1 MNDLRNGKNC
11 PPRLY
16 PFGNELFHEKFEI
29 YLRKPPTNFSY
40 AYFKLAQVHQS
51 VKEERLSSLGQKDK
65 KTKIPESFICSLWM
79 DQAFKSKYLFT
90 LDNKRIEIIFP
101 GQWNFEKGPDFKNAR
116 FKMERGEIVKGDV
129 EIHHHSSDWISH
141 KHHLNTEYNNVV
153 LHVFLWKNKGAVEQ
167 KKANGQPILQL
178 EIRKFLIKDIM
189 ELYSL
194 MKSEDYSFNRANNLG
209 HCAEF
214 LKKADEKRL
223 ILFLNLAG
231 EARLLSKANRFYKK
245 AQNKNYNQ
253 LLYEGLMESLGF
265 KYSKLQFLHIAEI
278 APLHY
283 LREKLKFLSSQE
295 KAKHIESIFFGIAG
309 FLDYFKGTM
318 TGLDKETILYFKELS
333 QTWRLYKNDFIT
345 KKLHFSHWNFSGV
358 RPANLPYGRLAGM
371 SAFLSENMDKHLI
384 STIYPAI
391 SGLMEGGPTNKKLE
405 EMSNLFSASSNGFW
419 EYRYS
424 PLGKRLSK
432 PKKLIGK
439 NRILDIIVNVFLPV
453 MLSFTKE
460 HKWQS
465 MKKLIYKIYETFPR
479 LSPNRITKFMEEFI
493 LGLIENKKHILS
505 KAKHQQALHQIYS
518 DYCEPNKEECDN
530 CRFYFIAKYLILGHK
545 VPE

>member
-1 MNDLRNGKNC
+1 MNNHSISNNN
-11 PPRLY
+11 PPQLY
-16 PFGNELFHEKFEI
+16 PFSSELFHEKFET
-29 YLRKPPTNFSY
+29 YLSKPPTSFSY
-40 AYFKLAQVHQS
+40 DYFKLTQAPQS
-51 VKEERLSSLGQKDK
+51 VQEEQLSSLEDKNK

-79 DQAFKSKYLFT
+79 DQAFKNKYLFT
-90 LDNKRIEIIFP
+90 LDSKRIEIIFP

-129 EIHHHSSDWISH
+129 EIHHFSSDWVSH

-153 LHVFLWKNKGAVEQ
+153 LHVFLWKNKGPVVQ
-167 KKANGQPILQL
+167 KKANGQPILQM

-194 MKSEDYSFNRANNLG
+194 LKLEDYSFNRANSVG

-245 AQNKNYNQ
+245 AQSKNYNQ

-278 APLHY
+278 APLNY
-283 LREKLKFLSSQE
+283 LREKLKFLSRQE
-295 KAKHIESIFFGIAG
+295 KAKHIESIFFGISG

-318 TGLDKETILYFKELS
+318 TGLDKETKLYFKDLS
-333 QTWRLYKNDFIT
+333 KIWNLYKKDFIT
-345 KKLHFSHWNFSGV
+345 KKLHFSNWNFSGV
-358 RPANLPYGRLAGM
+358 RPANFPYGRLAWM
-371 SAFLSENMDKHLI
+371 SAFLSKNLDKHLI
-384 STIYPAI
+384 TIIYPAI
-391 SGLMEGGPTNKKLE
+391 SGLMKKGPYNKNLE
-405 EMSNLFSASSNGFW
+405 YISNLFSMPSNGFW
-419 EYRYS
+419 AYRYS
-424 PLGKRLSK
+424 PLGKKHFTPRQ
-432 PKKLIGK
+432 LIGK

-460 HKWQS
+460 HRWES
-465 MKKLIYKIYETFPR
+465 MKELIYKTYENFPR

-493 LGLIENKKHILS
+493 LGLIENKKNILN

-518 DYCEPNKEECDN
+518 DYCEPNKEGCYN
-530 CRFYFIAKYLILGHK
+530 CRFYFIAKYLILGDK
-545 VPE
+545 IFQ